1 MTKDQPNDQ
10 RPASEIILYQ
20 MEDGT
25 TRLSVRLEG
34 GTVWLTQAAMAELFQ
49 TTPQNVTIHVK
60 SIYEDGEL
68 EAEATC
74 KDYLQVRSEGTRQV
88 ERRLKHYNL
97 DVVIAVGYRVRSH
110 RGTQFRIWA
119 TQRLREYLVKGF
131 AMDDER
137 LKEGRTLGADY
148 FDELLERIR
157 DIRASEKR
165 FYQKVRDIYKLAI
178 DYDAKAEQTKEFFQ
192 VVQNKLHWAIT
203 GKTAAEIIS
212 ERVDAAKP
220 NMGLTTWKGAK
231 VRKADVTVAKNYLD
245 QDEIRS
251 LNRIVTMYLDYAES
265 QAERRQPL
273 YMRDWREKLDA
284 FLQFN
289 EREILQDAGKVS
301 MDVAKALATEHYEKF
316 NERRLLEESQED
328 ADEFDDVDVNG
339 RMCLYEKIGDLFI
352 KNRTGGSIT
361 DIAIE
366 SIRPRVAGRISNSAS
381 LLPAE
386 HPQA

>member
-1 MTKDQPNDQ
+1 MTKDRPNDE

-20 MEDGT
+20 TEDGT
-25 TRLSVRLEG
+25 TRLSVRLEDE
-34 GTVWLTQAAMAELFQ
+34 TVWLTQAAMAELFQ

-110 RGTQFRIWA
+110 RGTQFRRWA
-119 TQRLREYLVKGF
+119 TERLREYVVKGF
-131 AMDDER
+131 TMDDER
-137 LKEGRTLGADY
+137 LKEVRTLGTDY

-203 GKTAAEIIS
+203 GKTAAELIS
-212 ERVDAAKP
+212 ERADAAKP

-245 QDEIRS
+245 QEELRS
-251 LNRIVTMYLDYAES
+251 LNRIVTMYLDYAEL

-273 YMRDWREKLDA
+273 HMRDWREKLDA

-289 EREILQDAGKVS
+289 EREILQDAGRVS
-301 MDVAKALATEHYEKF
+301 MDVAKALAVEHYEEF
-316 NERRLLEESQED
+316 NERRLLEESQEE
-328 ADEFDDVDVNG
+328 ADEFDDVAKRIEEEG
-339 RMCLYEKIGDLFI
+339 QGD
-352 KNRTGGSIT
+352 KR
-361 DIAIE
+361 
-366 SIRPRVAGRISNSAS
+366 
-381 LLPAE
+381 
-386 HPQA
+386 